1 MNLHLFINW
10 SFDHE
15 IIPGYRTPNWY
26 GLLFVSGMI
35 LGYFVIRKM
44 FKQENISNELL
55 DKLVM
60 YMVPAT
66 VIGARL
72 GHVMFYDFDS
82 YFRPLRWSYV
92 SLERFGIEFAIPSF
106 LAIWEGGLA
115 SHGAAVVI
123 LLALWYFSNKVI
135 HRPYLWMLDRIAA
148 PIAIAGAFI
157 RLGNL
162 VNHEM
167 VGYVTDVPWGFK
179 FLHHDCMNVID
190 GQYLCDWAE
199 IPVRHPANLYESLA
213 YFLSFG
219 ILMFLFWKKQGWK
232 KQGLVFG
239 TFLILIFG
247 FRFLI
252 EFLKE
257 SQTDND
263 SLVDVSTGLN
273 TGQWLSVPL
282 ILAGIILIIR
292 ARKKSI
298 EEA

>member
-1 MNLHLFINW
+1 MHLFINW
-10 SFDHE
+10 AFDAE

-72 GHVMFYDFDS
+72 GHVFFYGPYWGPEGYLS
-82 YFRPLRWSYV
+82 NP
-92 SLERFGIEFAIPSF
+92 IEIFK
-106 LAIWEGGLA
+106 IWEGGLA
-115 SHGAAVVI
+115 SHGAAIVI

-135 HRPYLWMLDRIAA
+135 KRPYLWMLDRIAA

-167 VGYVTDVPWGFK
+167 VGYVTDVPWGFR
-179 FLHHDCMNVID
+179 FLHHDCMNLID
-190 GQYLCDWAE
+190 GQYLCEWSD

-219 ILMFLFWKKQGWK
+219 ILMFLFWKKHAWK
-232 KQGLVFG
+232 KQGMVFG

-252 EFLKE
+252 EFVKE

-263 SLVDVSTGLN
+263 SMVDVSTGLN

-282 ILAGIILIIR
+282 VLAGIILIFL
-292 ARKKSI
+292 ARKKSF

>member
-1 MNLHLFINW
+1 MNMHLFINW
-10 SFDHE
+10 AFDAE

-72 GHVMFYDFDS
+72 GHVFFYGPYWGPEGYLS
-82 YFRPLRWSYV
+82 NP
-92 SLERFGIEFAIPSF
+92 IEIFK
-106 LAIWEGGLA
+106 IWEGGLA
-115 SHGAAVVI
+115 SHGAAIVI

-135 HRPYLWMLDRIAA
+135 KRPYLWMLDRIAA
-148 PIAIAGAFI
+148 PVAIAGAFI

-167 VGYVTDVPWGFK
+167 VGYVTDVPWGFR
-179 FLHHDCMNVID
+179 FLHHDCMNLID
-190 GQYLCDWAE
+190 GQYLCEWSD

-219 ILMFLFWKKQGWK
+219 ILMFLFWKKNAWK
-232 KQGLVFG
+232 KQGMVFG

-252 EFLKE
+252 EFVKE

-263 SLVDVSTGLN
+263 SMVDVSTGLN

-282 ILAGIILIIR
+282 VLAGIILIIL
-292 ARKKSI
+292 ARKKSF

>member
-1 MNLHLFINW
+1 MHLFINW
-10 SFDHE
+10 AFDAE

-72 GHVMFYDFDS
+72 GHVFFYGPYWGPEGYLS
-82 YFRPLRWSYV
+82 NP
-92 SLERFGIEFAIPSF
+92 IEIFK
-106 LAIWEGGLA
+106 IWEGGLA
-115 SHGAAVVI
+115 SHGAAIVI

-135 HRPYLWMLDRIAA
+135 KRPYLWMLDRIAA
-148 PIAIAGAFI
+148 PVAIAGAFI

-167 VGYVTDVPWGFK
+167 VGYVTDVPWGFR
-179 FLHHDCMNVID
+179 FLHHDCMNLID
-190 GQYLCDWAE
+190 GQYLCEWSD

-219 ILMFLFWKKQGWK
+219 ILMFLFWKKHAWK
-232 KQGLVFG
+232 KQGMVFG

-252 EFLKE
+252 EFVKE

-263 SLVDVSTGLN
+263 SMVDVSTGLN

-282 ILAGIILIIR
+282 VLAGIILIIL
-292 ARKKSI
+292 ARKKSF

>member
-1 MNLHLFINW
+1 MNMHLFINW
-10 SFDHE
+10 SFDAE

-72 GHVMFYDFDS
+72 GHVFFYGPYWGPEGYLS
-82 YFRPLRWSYV
+82 NP
-92 SLERFGIEFAIPSF
+92 IEIFK
-106 LAIWEGGLA
+106 IWEGGLA
-115 SHGAAVVI
+115 SHGAAIVI

-135 HRPYLWMLDRIAA
+135 KRPYLWMLDRIAA

-167 VGYVTDVPWGFK
+167 VGYVTDVPWGFR
-179 FLHHDCMNVID
+179 FLHHDCMNLID
-190 GQYLCDWAE
+190 GQYLCEWSD

-219 ILMFLFWKKQGWK
+219 ILMFLFWKKNAWK
-232 KQGLVFG
+232 KQGMVFG

-252 EFLKE
+252 EFVKE

-263 SLVDVSTGLN
+263 SMVDVSTGLN

-282 ILAGIILIIR
+282 VLAGIILIIL
-292 ARKKSI
+292 ARKKSF

>member
-10 SFDHE
+10 SFDAE

-44 FKQENISNELL
+44 FKQENISNDLL

-92 SLERFGIEFAIPSF
+92 SLERFGIEFPIPSF

-135 HRPYLWMLDRIAA
+135 HRPYLWMLDHIAA

-282 ILAGIILIIR
+282 VLAGIILIIR
-292 ARKKSI
+292 ARKKSF

>member
-1 MNLHLFINW
+1 MNMHLFINW
-10 SFDHE
+10 AFDAE

-72 GHVMFYDFDS
+72 GHVFFYGPYWGPEGYLS
-82 YFRPLRWSYV
+82 NP
-92 SLERFGIEFAIPSF
+92 IEIFK
-106 LAIWEGGLA
+106 IWEGGLA

-135 HRPYLWMLDRIAA
+135 KRPYLWMLDRIAA
-148 PIAIAGAFI
+148 PVAIAGAFI

-167 VGYVTDVPWGFK
+167 VGYVTDVPWGFR
-179 FLHHDCMNVID
+179 FLHHDCMNLID
-190 GQYLCDWAE
+190 GQYLCEWSD

-219 ILMFLFWKKQGWK
+219 ILMFLFWKKNAWK
-232 KQGLVFG
+232 KQGMVFG

-252 EFLKE
+252 EFVKE

-263 SLVDVSTGLN
+263 SMVNVITGLN

-282 ILAGIILIIR
+282 VLAGIILIIL
-292 ARKKSI
+292 ARKKSF